1 MAHRQEQW
9 LERLHAVSCCDL
21 LSLPAFF
28 KQAQAGVVPV
38 ALGFADA
45 SPAATLAPEA
55 VPDVK
60 VDGII
65 MVTGVKEKAWAHM
78 RSWRQAVLT

>member
-1 MAHRQEQW
+1 M
-9 LERLHAVSCCDL
+9 
-21 LSLPAFF
+21 
-28 KQAQAGVVPV
+28 PV

-45 SPAATLAPEA
+45 SPAAALAPEA

-65 MVTGVKEKAWAHM
+65 MVTGVGEKCGNKGLCVGLKVASIGFERRCF
-78 RSWRQAVLT
+78 RSGA